1 MAVST
6 AAAFMIVRTCFVPY
20 VFDGPDAAGNGLQGV
35 MVRGND
41 LEFKQASTALMM
53 TFA

>member
-1 MAVST
+1 
-6 AAAFMIVRTCFVPY
+6 MIVRTCFVPY